1 MDQNGRGK
9 GDQVAGQQKPVN
21 TKAAKPWWT
30 HEALEPCYSW
40 NNIHSPSNHVYGFH
54 VHPAQPTTKL
64 GLDYFNLGADFA
76 WDTTPSEV
84 SARYKAAL
92 NGVDYVGPFVYPHP
106 LVSGGG
112 SPTPT
117 PSATRAFPG
126 HLTKKKRNAKRVTK
140 TNEAWIRRSLR
151 RDRE

>member
-1 MDQNGRGK
+1 MCTVFTCN
-9 GDQVAGQQKPVN
+9 
-21 TKAAKPWWT
+21 
-30 HEALEPCYSW
+30 S
-40 NNIHSPSNHVYGFH
+40 
-54 VHPAQPTTKL
+54 AQPTTKL

-126 HLTKKKRNAKRVTK
+126 HLTKKKKKRK
-140 TNEAWIRRSLR
+140 NSKKNERSLDTR
-151 RDRE
+151 ITQTRSRVNISHAVVRF